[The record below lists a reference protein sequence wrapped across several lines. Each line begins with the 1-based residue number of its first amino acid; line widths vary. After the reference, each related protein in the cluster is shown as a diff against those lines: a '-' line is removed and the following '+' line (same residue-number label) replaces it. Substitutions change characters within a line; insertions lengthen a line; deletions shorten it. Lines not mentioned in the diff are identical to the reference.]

1 MPTQYTLKVSVC
13 LAGLIIIG
21 CGSGNA
27 TSSDIGIIG
36 DVVQNPDMFPENG
49 EDAPPVDESD
59 TGMEVPDYE
68 SPCQPMLDPTVSLG
82 GLLPAGFSKEWVFQ
96 VWNHGTGACTFVSAQ
111 VETCGSDKETS
122 HTKCDCPLP
131 GTGEPL
137 GWFEVLDPGAGYTTL
152 KPWNSLLLNTRWT
165 PPSKAEYS
173 GSWPPPISALLSV
186 IFSDEN
192 GQEVFVPEMDEDEG
206 CLWPN
211 LLNHGHGVLNSIYG
225 TEDDVTSFTSLWA
238 FPPDQLPGFRLMVME
253 SDPKAAASYLQ
264 GHLSLSVWP
273 GGESVPVKWVSED
286 PKGGGSFSLLTLTP
300 EPEAPLDEETWYMLR
315 VSDLPQ
321 DYETEGLWQVM
332 LPLGERDFGFRF
344 SPGSDPHLQRLEL
357 GMYPILYM
365 DFSERL
371 YGDQI
376 EPDAVVRQ
384 PAGGPEVNCSWHPA
398 LGFFR
403 ENGSRSFQLDCDD
416 IDPTKSLE
424 LEFNDALFGHTGVH
438 LVPEGETTLK
448 VVIPPDY
455 WMDSGSSLFARPD
468 LIL

>member
-111 VETCGSDKETS
+111 VETCGSDKETG
-122 HTKCDCPLP
+122 HTECDCPLP

-137 GWFEVLDPGAGYTTL
+137 GWIEVFDPGAGYMTL
-152 KPWNSLLLNTRWT
+152 KPWNSLLLKARWT
-165 PPSKAEYS
+165 PPTKSEYS
-173 GSWPPPISALLSV
+173 GSWPPPISVLLSV
-186 IFSDEN
+186 IISDEN
-192 GQEVFVPEMDEDEG
+192 GQEVFVPEMDADEG

-211 LLNHGHGVLNSIYG
+211 LVNYGHGPLNHIAG
-225 TEDDVTSFTSLWA
+225 TEDDITSFTSLWS

-253 SDPKAAASYLQ
+253 SDPKAVESYMKD
-264 GHLSLSVWP
+264 HLSLSVWP
-273 GGESVPVKWVSED
+273 GGESVPVNWVSED
-286 PKGGGSFSLLTLTP
+286 PMGDEHFNSLTLTP
-300 EPEAPLDEETWYMLR
+300 EPATPLDEGKWYMLR
-315 VSDLPQ
+315 VSD
-321 DYETEGLWQVM
+321 

-344 SPGSDPHLQRLEL
+344 TPGSNPHLQRVRT
-357 GMYPILYM
+357 GKYPILYM
-365 DFSERL
+365 DFSERM
-371 YGDQI
+371 YGDEI

-384 PAGGPEVNCSWHPA
+384 PAGGPEVNCTWLPP

-403 ENGSRSFQLDCDD
+403 EHGSGSFQLDCDD
-416 IDPTKSLE
+416 IDTTKSLE
-424 LEFNDALFGHTGVH
+424 LEFNDAMFGHSGVH
-438 LVPEGETTLK
+438 LVPDGQSTLK
-448 VVIPPDY
+448 VVIPPEY
-455 WMDSGSSLFARPD
+455 WMDTGSELMARPD